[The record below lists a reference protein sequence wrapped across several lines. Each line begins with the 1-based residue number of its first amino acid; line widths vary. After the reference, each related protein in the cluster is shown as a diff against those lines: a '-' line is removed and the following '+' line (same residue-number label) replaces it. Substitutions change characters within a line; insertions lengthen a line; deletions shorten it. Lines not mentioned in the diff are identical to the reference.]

1 MRWWII
7 VGKYNV
13 IFIPGKHPVRPK
25 PPEKEEISIEKK
37 LKLLEAE
44 IANLKLGNKNISNKL
59 NDMQDRID
67 KIPIQ
72 KS

>member
-1 MRWWII
+1 

-44 IANLKLGNKNISNKL
+44 IANLKLENKNISNKL
-59 NDMQDRID
+59 NNMRGRRRGVCNGHGAD
-67 KIPIQ
+67 
-72 KS
+72 